1 MNITADR
8 FKHLRFERSRTTGKK
23 YDAII
28 EDQKTKQKQ
37 RVSFGN
43 IKSSHFNDIT
53 GLKLYSHLDNH
64 DEKLREKYL
73 ESYRKQNNKKYSPEW
88 YSGIFLWG
96 C

>member
-8 FKHLRFERSRTTGKK
+8 FRHLRFERSKTPGKK

-28 EDQKTKQKQ
+28 EDHKTRKTQ
-37 RVSFGN
+37 RIPFGN
-43 IKSSHFNDIT
+43 IKSSHYQDTT

-64 DEKLREKYL
+64 DEKLKDKYF

-88 YSGIFLWG
+88 YSLNFLWS
-96 C
+96 